1 MSVGWRT
8 MAANGPGDNQQQKG
22 RKLNA
27 MTMMAE
33 REQFSAPR
41 RMV

>member
-1 MSVGWRT
+1 
-8 MAANGPGDNQQQKG
+8 MAQGDNQQQKG

-33 REQFSAPR
+33 LRAILSAKADGLARDGR
-41 RMV
+41 R